1 MGNQF
6 FAISFNTLENLPL
19 LYYARVFKMKK
30 QLGNYHK
37 IFCKERSVVLEYGLL
52 RSLRKTVNNTVL
64 EG

>member
-1 MGNQF
+1 
-6 FAISFNTLENLPL
+6 
-19 LYYARVFKMKK
+19 MKK